1 MLKVEKINVFY
12 DEVQV
17 LWDLSLEVKQGE
29 IVSIVGPNGAGKT
42 TLLKTISGLIRPKTG
57 LIMFLNERIDGLIP
71 HKIVERGIVQVPE
84 GRRLF
89 PFMTVQENLEM
100 GAYTRRAREKLKE
113 SLEFVYQLFPALKER
128 RNQLAATLSGG
139 EQQMLAIGRAL
150 MSQPKLL
157 LIDEPTFGLAPKII
171 ADVIEVVRKLNEK
184 GTTVLLAEQN
194 IQCALELS
202 DRIYIIE
209 TGKVALNKPPSELME
224 MESVRQW
231 YLGL

>member
-1 MLKVEKINVFY
+1 LLKVEKINVFY